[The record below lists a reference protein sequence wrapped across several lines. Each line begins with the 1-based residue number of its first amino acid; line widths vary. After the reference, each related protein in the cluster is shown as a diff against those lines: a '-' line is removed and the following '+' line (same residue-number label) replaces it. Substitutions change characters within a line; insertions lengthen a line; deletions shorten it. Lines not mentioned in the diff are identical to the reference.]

1 MFGRNWRETW
11 RETMPFS
18 DEEPGEIKVSVS
30 TLVELAAQVA
40 SQIEGVVGDF
50 NYLLKNI
57 KVVTGGEVFS
67 PNDKVSI
74 EEKEVF
80 INFSLKVDSRKNW
93 KEVAQKVQKE
103 VIHNIREWG
112 FPLKGVNVDISEVE
126 WFLE

>member
-1 MFGRNWRETW
+1 
-11 RETMPFS
+11 MPFS

-57 KVVTGGEVFS
+57 KVVTGGEVLS
-67 PNDKVSI
+67 SNDKVSI